1 MKKILIIV
9 SILASSFNS
18 FSQMDYKFNYQA
30 VVRDGSGTL
39 VPNGSTVAF
48 RLSILAGSAA
58 GSTMYAETQSAV
70 INNNQGLVNLV
81 IGDGTPTLGAS
92 LFSANFQDLTLDRY
106 LKVEVDP
113 SGGTNYTDMGA
124 TKLQFVPFAAHSF
137 TSSLAEYAETA
148 GNGTQW
154 EDGASNSI
162 SYADGNVNIG
172 TETPIGNSS
181 LNVEQSLTSGIVAD
195 VTQTNTSASATAFRA
210 RNMTSGFTGQA
221 IIGENFGGGYGI
233 VGNTLGTTTGIGV
246 HGYSAGIAGFGVY
259 GQGATGV
266 SARSTAANGVAID
279 LDGFIRVNGTKTA
292 FKTAPLVSAV
302 SNITLVYGGASST
315 DMVFVTPVNTSST
328 MPSWSLI
335 WTSPN
340 WVLWNASDDAI
351 PSNFP
356 AGTSFNV
363 LIIKQ

>member
-9 SILASSFNS
+9 SLLAFCLNG

-48 RLSILAGSAA
+48 RLSILIGSAA

-172 TETPIGNSS
+172 ATTPMTTAV
-181 LNVEQSLTSGIVAD
+181 LNVEQSLTSGSVSE
-195 VTQTNTSASATAFRA
+195 VTQSNTNSSATAFRA
-210 RNMTSGFTGQA
+210 RTLTTGFTGRA
-221 IIGENFGGGYGI
+221 IQGENSGGGYG
-233 VGNTLGTTTGIGV
+233 VTGSTFGSTSGIGV
-246 HGYSAGIAGFGVY
+246 YGFSGGTSGFGVY

-266 SARSTAANGVAID
+266 SARSTATNGISID
-279 LDGFIRVNGTKTA
+279 LDGYIKVNGTKTA
-292 FKTAPLVSAV
+292 FKTPALVSPA
-302 SNITLVYGGASST
+302 SNITLTYSGAAST
-315 DMVFVTPVNTSST
+315 DMVFVTPVSTSET

>member
-9 SILASSFNS
+9 SILASCLNG

-172 TETPIGNSS
+172 TETPVGNSS

-233 VGNTLGTTTGIGV
+233 VGNTLETTTGI
-246 HGYSAGIAGFGVY
+246 
-259 GQGATGV
+259 
-266 SARSTAANGVAID
+266 SARSTATNGVAID